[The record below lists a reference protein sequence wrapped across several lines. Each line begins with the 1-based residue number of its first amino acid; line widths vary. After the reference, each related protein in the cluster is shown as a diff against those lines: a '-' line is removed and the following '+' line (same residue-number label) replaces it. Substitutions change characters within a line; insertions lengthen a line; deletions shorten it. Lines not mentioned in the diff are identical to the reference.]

1 VDDDAKQRAERR
13 RSHAADWPIRKYA
26 LGEEPAVDPLDRSTV
41 DERLASMWPL
51 ARAAYRLA
59 GVPLPTYSRAQMPG
73 IMIRKSQS
81 P

>member
-1 VDDDAKQRAERR
+1 
-13 RSHAADWPIRKYA
+13 
-26 LGEEPAVDPLDRSTV
+26 
-41 DERLASMWPL
+41 MWPL